1 MQIET
6 LDVEKRKAAGTRA
19 AARLRRTGRLP
30 AILYGHKIEPVTL
43 SLDCHAVE
51 MQLSHGAHLINL
63 KMEGTEQPCLIKDVQ
78 YDHLGSKLVHVDLA
92 RVDLSE
98 RVKVHVPI
106 ELRGHPKGVHE
117 GGVLMHELVSVE
129 IECMVTDIPDNIRVE
144 VADMELDQVMHVK
157 DLQLPEGITATSDP
171 EAVVAMVRVP
181 AAKAVEVEEAIEGE
195 KPTEAEPEI
204 IAKGKGEEA
213 TEKKQE

>member
-6 LDVEKRKAAGTRA
+6 LIVESRKATGTRA
-19 AARLRRTGRLP
+19 AARLRRAGKLP
-30 AILYGHKIEPVTL
+30 AVLYGHRIEPVTL

-51 MQLSHGAHLINL
+51 MQLAHGAHLINL
-63 KMEGTEQPCLIKDVQ
+63 AMEGKEQPCLIKDVQ

-106 ELRGHPKGVHE
+106 ELRGHPKGVHD
-117 GGVLMHELVSVE
+117 GGVLMHELASLEVECRVS
-129 IECMVTDIPDNIRVE
+129 DIPESIRVE

-157 DLQLPEGITATSDP
+157 DLVLGEGITATSDP
-171 EAVVAMVRVP
+171 EAVVAMVRMP
-181 AAKAVEVEEAIEGE
+181 AAKAAAIAEVIEGE
-195 KPTEAEPEI
+195 PTEAEPEV
-204 IAKGKGEEA
+204 IAKGKGEEDS
-213 TEKKQE
+213 EKSPE